1 MSWSYRDCWR
11 QTCSQ
16 VDPLRIFHLLNIPP
30 APEQITGH
38 RDMFRRC
45 LTAMMAQYGAI
56 YVPAADRGHGS
67 RVSGFLS
74 GIKP

>member
-1 MSWSYRDCWR
+1 M
-11 QTCSQ
+11 
-16 VDPLRIFHLLNIPP
+16 FHILTIPP
-30 APEQITGH
+30 QVGWTPTLRA
-38 RDMFRRC
+38 MFRRC
-45 LTAMMAQYGAI
+45 LTATIAQYGAI